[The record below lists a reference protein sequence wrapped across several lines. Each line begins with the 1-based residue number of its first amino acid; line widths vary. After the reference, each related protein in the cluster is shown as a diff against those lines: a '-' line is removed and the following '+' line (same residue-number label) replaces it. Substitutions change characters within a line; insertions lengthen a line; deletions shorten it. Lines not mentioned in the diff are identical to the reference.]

1 MLRLALGLWLVFF
14 SFSALAWVDT
24 DADGVPDKKDACANS
39 PKGVIV
45 EANGCHQVE
54 LSVQQEPEIEPSDFD
69 SMEQVQTAAITQN
82 CVLDETSEFNLSACD
97 SIDIAPVYFEF
108 AKSQVLQTQKP
119 LLKKIAMLANQSGAK
134 ITLVGH
140 TDIIGSEAFNQ
151 NLSLKRAMNVSA
163 VLVAEYG
170 LMASDI
176 HYYGVGSTEPADDNA
191 TANGRQ
197 ANRRVEIT
205 ITLED

>member
-14 SFSALAWVDT
+14 SVPALAWVDT
-24 DADGVPDKKDACANS
+24 DADGVPDKKDACANT

-45 EANGCHQVE
+45 EANGCHQAE
-54 LSVQQEPEIEPSDFD
+54 LPVQQEPEIESFD
-69 SMEQVQTAAITQN
+69 TQDMEPVQTAAIPQN

-97 SIDIAPVYFEF
+97 TIDIAPVYFEF

-119 LLKKIAMLANQSGAK
+119 LLKKVAMLANRSGAK

-170 LMASDI
+170 FMASDI
-176 HYYGVGSTEPADDNA
+176 HYYGVGSSMPADDNA

>member
-14 SFSALAWVDT
+14 SISAFAWVDS

-45 EANGCHQVE
+45 EANGCHQEE
-54 LSVQQEPEIEPSDFD
+54 LSVQQEPEIESSDTQG
-69 SMEQVQTAAITQN
+69 MEQVQIAAIPQN

-119 LLKKIAMLANQSGAK
+119 LLKKVAMLANRSGAK
-134 ITLVGH
+134 ITLIGH

-163 VLVAEYG
+163 VLVSEYG

-176 HYYGVGSTEPADDNA
+176 RYYGVGSTEPADDNA